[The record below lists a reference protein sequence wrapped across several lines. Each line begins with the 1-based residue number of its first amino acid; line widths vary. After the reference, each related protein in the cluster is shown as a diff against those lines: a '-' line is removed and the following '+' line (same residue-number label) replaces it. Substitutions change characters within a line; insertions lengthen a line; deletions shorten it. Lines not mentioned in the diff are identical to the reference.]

1 MQNGKPGGEVA
12 EEKNNEEAEERG
24 DATLKR
30 EFTLHTIDVFHNGWD
45 GRPEGVDGGLKE
57 CSGQEEQFFAEKLRC
72 DGAVSSD
79 YEDLKVSQLEYLQIH
94 DSVAEV
100 LQKMTNIAGK

>member
-30 EFTLHTIDVFHNGWD
+30 E
-45 GRPEGVDGGLKE
+45 
-57 CSGQEEQFFAEKLRC
+57 
-72 DGAVSSD
+72 
-79 YEDLKVSQLEYLQIH
+79 VSQLEYLQIH